1 MWGYEQ
7 SDINEKFHL
16 RFVDFE
22 LNLKSGT
29 QNLMVCGLTGSV
41 LYQIQLKRVHV
52 YNLMGAL
59 G

>member
-7 SDINEKFHL
+7 SDINEKVHL

-29 QNLMVCGLTGSV
+29 QNLMVVGKQV
-41 LYQIQLKRVHV
+41 VFFIK
-52 YNLMGAL
+52 YN
-59 G
+59 